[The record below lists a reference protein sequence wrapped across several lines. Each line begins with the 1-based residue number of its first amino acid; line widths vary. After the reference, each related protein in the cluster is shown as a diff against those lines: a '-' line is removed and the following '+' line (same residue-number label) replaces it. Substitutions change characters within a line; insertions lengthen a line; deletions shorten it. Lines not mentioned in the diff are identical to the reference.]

1 MRLEPTGPVAPRQAG
16 LATSSPRGRAR
27 FGAFALAAGCGLGG
41 KRPQLRK
48 MLCLCPAAAPSNMP
62 PIGWS
67 PGPAVQG
74 TFGEQFA
81 FHSCRPKLAPGSFW
95 GRAGHRGS
103 FEADDTLEQD
113 AQLVQQCLQGDG
125 SAWEELVRRH
135 TRRIFNICYRFTGNG
150 TEAEDLSQE
159 VFLRV
164 YKTLGSYR
172 SAHGGF
178 ATWMT
183 SVTRN
188 LLIDHYRRT
197 KRDRQT
203 DSLEDAMPVVESKE
217 SSARRPDQQA
227 LLGELSSQVQ
237 TALTKL
243 SPDLREAVI
252 LRDLQQLEYNEIRQI
267 LDVPEGTV
275 KSRINRGRIELA
287 RILQQMGVR
296 PA

>member
-1 MRLEPTGPVAPRQAG
+1 LVPGNFGIRLPTVAG
-16 LATSSPRGRAR
+16 
-27 FGAFALAAGCGLGG
+27 
-41 KRPQLRK
+41 
-48 MLCLCPAAAPSNMP
+48 
-62 PIGWS
+62 I
-67 PGPAVQG
+67 
-74 TFGEQFA
+74 
-81 FHSCRPKLAPGSFW
+81 
-95 GRAGHRGS
+95 
-103 FEADDTLEQD
+103 EADEALEQD

-197 KRDRQT
+197 KRDRVT
-203 DSLEDAMPVVESKE
+203 DSLDDAMPVVESKE
-217 SSARRPDQQA
+217 SSARRPDQLA
-227 LLGELSSQVQ
+227 LLRELSSQVQ
-237 TALTKL
+237 SALTKL
-243 SPDLREAVI
+243 SPELREAVI
-252 LRDLQQLEYNEIRQI
+252 LRDLQQLEYAEIRQI

-287 RILQQMGVR
+287 RILRQMGVR
-296 PA
+296 PS

>member
-1 MRLEPTGPVAPRQAG
+1 M
-16 LATSSPRGRAR
+16 
-27 FGAFALAAGCGLGG
+27 
-41 KRPQLRK
+41 
-48 MLCLCPAAAPSNMP
+48 
-62 PIGWS
+62 
-67 PGPAVQG
+67 
-74 TFGEQFA
+74 
-81 FHSCRPKLAPGSFW
+81 
-95 GRAGHRGS
+95 
-103 FEADDTLEQD
+103 
-113 AQLVQQCLQGDG
+113 
-125 SAWEELVRRH
+125 RRH
-135 TRRIFNICYRFTGNG
+135 TRRIYNICYRFVGNR
-150 TEAEDLSQE
+150 TEAQDLSQD

-164 YKTLGSYR
+164 YRTLASYR

-197 KRDRQT
+197 KRDRMT
-203 DSLEDAMPVVESKE
+203 DSLDDAMPVVENKE

-227 LLGELSSQVQ
+227 LLGELKGQVQ
-237 TALTKL
+237 SALTRL

-252 LRDLQQLEYNEIRQI
+252 LRDLQQLEYAEIQQV
-267 LDVPEGTV
+267 LAVPEGTV

>member
-1 MRLEPTGPVAPRQAG
+1 M
-16 LATSSPRGRAR
+16 
-27 FGAFALAAGCGLGG
+27 
-41 KRPQLRK
+41 
-48 MLCLCPAAAPSNMP
+48 
-62 PIGWS
+62 
-67 PGPAVQG
+67 
-74 TFGEQFA
+74 
-81 FHSCRPKLAPGSFW
+81 
-95 GRAGHRGS
+95 
-103 FEADDTLEQD
+103 
-113 AQLVQQCLQGDG
+113 
-125 SAWEELVRRH
+125 RRH
-135 TRRIFNICYRFTGNG
+135 NRRIFNICYRFTGNG

-237 TALTKL
+237 FALTKL
-243 SPDLREAVI
+243 SPELREAVI
-252 LRDLQQLEYNEIRQI
+252 LRDLQQLEYNEIRQV

>member
-1 MRLEPTGPVAPRQAG
+1 LVPGK
-16 LATSSPRGRAR
+16 
-27 FGAFALAAGCGLGG
+27 FGIKLLTVLG
-41 KRPQLRK
+41 
-48 MLCLCPAAAPSNMP
+48 
-62 PIGWS
+62 
-67 PGPAVQG
+67 
-74 TFGEQFA
+74 
-81 FHSCRPKLAPGSFW
+81 
-95 GRAGHRGS
+95 
-103 FEADDTLEQD
+103 FEADEALEQD

-135 TRRIFNICYRFTGNG
+135 SRRIFNICYRFTGNG
-150 TEAEDLSQE
+150 TEAEDLSQD

-197 KRDRQT
+197 KRDRVT

-237 TALTKL
+237 SALTRL
-243 SPDLREAVI
+243 SPELREAVI
-252 LRDLQQLEYNEIRQI
+252 LRDLQQLEYAEIRQI

-287 RILQQMGVR
+287 RILHQMGVR
-296 PA
+296 PS

>member
-1 MRLEPTGPVAPRQAG
+1 M
-16 LATSSPRGRAR
+16 LA
-27 FGAFALAAGCGLGG
+27 
-41 KRPQLRK
+41 
-48 MLCLCPAAAPSNMP
+48 LCN
-62 PIGWS
+62 
-67 PGPAVQG
+67 
-74 TFGEQFA
+74 
-81 FHSCRPKLAPGSFW
+81 FW
-95 GRAGHRGS
+95 GKLVTVAG

-150 TEAEDLSQE
+150 TEAEDLSQD

-197 KRDRQT
+197 KRDRIT
-203 DSLEDAMPVVESKE
+203 DSLEDSMPVVENKE
-217 SSARRPDQQA
+217 SAGRRPDQQL

-243 SPDLREAVI
+243 SPELREAVI
-252 LRDLQQLEYNEIRQI
+252 LRDLQQLDYNEIRRV

-296 PA
+296 PS

>member
-1 MRLEPTGPVAPRQAG
+1 MAP
-16 LATSSPRGRAR
+16 
-27 FGAFALAAGCGLGG
+27 C
-41 KRPQLRK
+41 
-48 MLCLCPAAAPSNMP
+48 N
-62 PIGWS
+62 
-67 PGPAVQG
+67 
-74 TFGEQFA
+74 
-81 FHSCRPKLAPGSFW
+81 FW
-95 GRAGHRGS
+95 GKLVTEAG

-135 TRRIFNICYRFTGNG
+135 TRRIFNICYRFTGNS

-164 YKTLGSYR
+164 YKTIGSYR
-172 SAHGGF
+172 SAYGGF

-197 KRDRQT
+197 KRDRIT
-203 DSLEDAMPVVESKE
+203 DSLEDAMSVVENKE
-217 SSARRPDQQA
+217 SAGRRPDQQL
-227 LLGELSSQVQ
+227 LLGELSAQVQ

-243 SPDLREAVI
+243 SPELREAVI
-252 LRDLQQLEYNEIRQI
+252 LRDLQQLEYNEIRTV

-296 PA
+296 PS